1 MQHVMHNFF
10 AFYAQNYMNLDLSG
24 AGVVTTNLC
33 VILSNQE
40 IVILHIELMV
50 TILVTKQHSQ

>member
-1 MQHVMHNFF
+1 
-10 AFYAQNYMNLDLSG
+10 MNLDLSG